1 MGERMGFWR
10 PAHEWRGTR
19 KPWFINTRLME
30 VGMSELAARA
40 IYRAFNLF
48 PDLAEP
54 ENDRDAIRW

>member
-1 MGERMGFWR
+1 MFWR

>member
-1 MGERMGFWR
+1 
-10 PAHEWRGTR
+10 
-19 KPWFINTRLME
+19 
-30 VGMSELAARA
+30 MSELAARA